1 MPAHNPRVAR
11 RTGTG
16 PELFVVSQRD
26 KRETPGKRGRAD
38 LGKTLMGWGSDFDT
52 EARARPPSIVIHRT
66 VAISAPPPAA
76 SEARLEEGVSEPRDV
91 ASAAA
96 AAADAGKRRRGSK
109 WGVIGFIGFI
119 AGAGFLFYEHAS
131 AFEATDDA
139 QIDSHIA
146 QVSTRLSGTV
156 KAVYVAAHQEVQA
169 GELLAELDPKD
180 FELALAAATAALER
194 AEALLSSERPTVAML
209 ESGDDA
215 ALIAA
220 SSELE
225 SARAARSG
233 AERDVKQLEA
243 QLAQAE
249 AQATLAASEQARAVV
264 LAAEGALSTAD
275 ADARARARDA
285 AKAHVD
291 AVRQQMAAT
300 SSKLAQRAAD
310 IARTRARQQELVD
323 NAPRR
328 LESKR
333 ASLAAAEASWKLAKA
348 QLEQAQTQL
357 SYTKIYAPRA
367 GLIGPHVI
375 GVGESVAAG
384 QLLLAICQTQD
395 LWVTANFRETQLQNI
410 RAGQP
415 ADIYADALDRTFKG
429 EVESIG
435 GATGSRFSLLPPEN
449 ASGNYVK
456 VVQRIPV
463 KIRLEPNQPELARLR
478 AGMSVEPSVKTR

>member
-1 MPAHNPRVAR
+1 
-11 RTGTG
+11 
-16 PELFVVSQRD
+16 
-26 KRETPGKRGRAD
+26 
-38 LGKTLMGWGSDFDT
+38 
-52 EARARPPSIVIHRT
+52 
-66 VAISAPPPAA
+66 
-76 SEARLEEGVSEPRDV
+76 
-91 ASAAA
+91 
-96 AAADAGKRRRGSK
+96 
-109 WGVIGFIGFI
+109 
-119 AGAGFLFYEHAS
+119 
-131 AFEATDDA
+131 
-139 QIDSHIA
+139 
-146 QVSTRLSGTV
+146 
-156 KAVYVAAHQEVQA
+156 
-169 GELLAELDPKD
+169 
-180 FELALAAATAALER
+180 
-194 AEALLSSERPTVAML
+194 ML

-215 ALIAA
+215 ALVAA

-275 ADARARARDA
+275 ADSRARTRDA

-310 IARTRARQQELVD
+310 IARALARQQELVD